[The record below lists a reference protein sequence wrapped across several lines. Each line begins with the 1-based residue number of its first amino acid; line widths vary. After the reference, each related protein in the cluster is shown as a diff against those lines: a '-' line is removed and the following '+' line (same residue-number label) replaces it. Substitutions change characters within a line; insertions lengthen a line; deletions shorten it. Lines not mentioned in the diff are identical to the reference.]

1 MNFKHFRVLA
11 VAIAL
16 AFAPACDED
25 STGPEDANVYAPTLL
40 RASSASEAVILQW
53 TPSLSEGQDN
63 FGGYKIV
70 VLNTDNNQSFFE
82 NAPKGSG
89 HTVQNLQNGTRYKF
103 TVRAVTSRDKESQD
117 AATIDWAPAIR
128 RDVNQDGQAIRV
140 YATTSTAFNSGVDL
154 YNASGICEV
163 IPQSGQEFKDRGDLF
178 VYAPNETSNFLV
190 IRSPSAATGNPG
202 LETQFS
208 TVFYNADDLD
218 EQFATT
224 APATATYTSA
234 EVTITNSLVNSG
246 RIVYGRLSRGTDDY
260 YFRLLVK
267 RGANGKLVQGSG
279 ADRYLEFVV
288 SFQHIRNI
296 PFAKH

>member
-11 VAIAL
+11 VAVAL

-25 STGPEDANVYAPTLL
+25 STGPVDADVTAPTKL
-40 RASSASEAVILQW
+40 RASSADEAVILNWQ
-53 TPSLSEGQDN
+53 PSASEGQDN

-89 HTVQNLQNGTRYKF
+89 FTVQNLENGTRYKF
-103 TVRAVTSRDKESQD
+103 TVRAVTSQDKESAD

-128 RDVNQDGQAIRV
+128 RDVNQDEQPIRV

-154 YNASGICEV
+154 FNASGVCEV

-208 TVFYNADDLD
+208 TVFYDADDLD
-218 EQFATT
+218 EHFTTT
-224 APATATYTSA
+224 APSTATYTSA
-234 EVTITNSLVNSG
+234 EVTITNAAVNSG
-246 RIVYGRLSRGTDDY
+246 KIVYGRLSRGTEY
-260 YFRLLVK
+260 NYFRLLVK

-279 ADRYLEFVV
+279 ADRYLELVV
-288 SFQHIRNI
+288 SFQLVRNV